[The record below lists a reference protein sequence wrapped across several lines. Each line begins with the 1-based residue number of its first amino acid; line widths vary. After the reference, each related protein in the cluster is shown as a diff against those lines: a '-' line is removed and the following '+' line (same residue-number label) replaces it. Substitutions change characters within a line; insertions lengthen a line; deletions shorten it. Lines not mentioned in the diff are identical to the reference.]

1 MFDRE
6 KKIGKK
12 TFLRAYLFYVYL
24 PLIWNTGNLKEN
36 I

>member
-6 KKIGKK
+6 KKMGKI
-12 TFLRAYLFYVYL
+12 FFQAYLFYVYL